1 MAELGK
7 PAALQLSELGAYL
20 GPGAK
25 ATAGITLDPSYSQV
39 ISKPPYP
46 TSGCVSVAIYCSRE
60 GDQVGRK
67 ARFSFHLD

>member
-25 ATAGITLDPSYSQV
+25 ANGRH
-39 ISKPPYP
+39 YP
-46 TSGCVSVAIYCSRE
+46 RSFLQP
-60 GDQVGRK
+60 GDLK
-67 ARFSFHLD
+67 ASLSH